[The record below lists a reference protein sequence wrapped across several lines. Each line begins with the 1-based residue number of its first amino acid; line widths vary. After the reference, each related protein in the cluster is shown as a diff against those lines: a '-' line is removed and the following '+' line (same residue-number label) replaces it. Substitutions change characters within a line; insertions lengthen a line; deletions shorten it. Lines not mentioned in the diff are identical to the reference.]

1 MASLRLKLVGWLLP
15 PLVVVGVVAAAGAY
29 SFMDKRLTE
38 AYDLDLGDIARALV
52 PHLHKHS
59 DTISLDLT
67 ELADAVLRADSSDQ
81 IFYSVRDARGGVIAG
96 DALLPL
102 PRVTLHDQPYFWYDA
117 RKNVPIRAV
126 ALGTVIAGAPVT
138 VIAAETT
145 RKRERAARDAMFS
158 AAVPVLLLSV
168 AGVIA
173 ILLGVRRGLF
183 PLDRVRD
190 ELQGRSA
197 ADLRPLDETHVVDE
211 LVPLVHELNSMLAR
225 LQGAQETQAR
235 FIANAAHQLRTPIAG
250 LVTQLNLARNSA
262 EGREA
267 HVANAFEGAT
277 RLARLAQQL
286 LSLAA
291 ADPISNPVTRDE
303 AGDLAEVVK
312 SRADAWLREAM
323 PRNVELEFD
332 LEPAPFLGNALLVGE
347 LASNLVDNALRYGAA
362 NVKVATRPARNGSI
376 LEVTDDG
383 PGIPEAERTRIFKR
397 FHRLDSESTQG
408 SGLGLAIV
416 SEIAQ
421 RHRARVEVHDAPGG
435 RGTRVTVVFPVQ
447 LDATYGNRG
456 VSET

>member
-1 MASLRLKLVGWLLP
+1 
-15 PLVVVGVVAAAGAY
+15 
-29 SFMDKRLTE
+29 
-38 AYDLDLGDIARALV
+38 
-52 PHLHKHS
+52 
-59 DTISLDLT
+59 
-67 ELADAVLRADSSDQ
+67 
-81 IFYSVRDARGGVIAG
+81 
-96 DALLPL
+96 
-102 PRVTLHDQPYFWYDA
+102 
-117 RKNVPIRAV
+117 
-126 ALGTVIAGAPVT
+126 
-138 VIAAETT
+138 
-145 RKRERAARDAMFS
+145 
-158 AAVPVLLLSV
+158 
-168 AGVIA
+168 
-173 ILLGVRRGLF
+173 
-183 PLDRVRD
+183 
-190 ELQGRSA
+190 
-197 ADLRPLDETHVVDE
+197 VVDE

-291 ADPISNPVTRDE
+291 ADPISNPVTRDA

-362 NVKVATRPARNGSI
+362 NVKVATRPARDGSI

-421 RHRARVEVHDAPGG
+421 RHRARVEVHEAPGG
-435 RGTRVTVVFPVQ
+435 RGTRVTVAFPVQ
-447 LDATYGNRG
+447 VDATYGNRG
-456 VSET
+456 VSEA